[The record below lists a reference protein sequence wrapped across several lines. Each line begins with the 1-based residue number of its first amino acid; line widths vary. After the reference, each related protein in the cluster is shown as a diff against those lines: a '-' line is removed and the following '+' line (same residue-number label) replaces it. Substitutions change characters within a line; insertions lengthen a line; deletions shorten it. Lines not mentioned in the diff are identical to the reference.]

1 MNRFINCDCIKN
13 KKGELIPLWKID
25 WKLDSEYLDK
35 DDLEN
40 SFIVPEDRNIGD
52 FIAETDIVKALW
64 DLIDKKDQL
73 LEELFMQK
81 LEIDLGKADGT
92 KDEVYLADVV
102 EDALVDIELA
112 IEEEVSEQRFFIWPK
127 ERERLIKTW
136 AKFIPNPANGGDD
149 DFIVFDSF
157 RGEYTF
163 GENGFTPLCSSKEL
177 NGYYKDN
184 NLEYIIKQ
192 PRY

>member
-1 MNRFINCDCIKN
+1 
-13 KKGELIPLWKID
+13 
-25 WKLDSEYLDK
+25 
-35 DDLEN
+35 
-40 SFIVPEDRNIGD
+40 
-52 FIAETDIVKALW
+52 
-64 DLIDKKDQL
+64 
-73 LEELFMQK
+73 MQK